1 MRITLRETARTQALV
16 SLEAALPS
24 SHGDVVL
31 SYATRTGAL
40 VRVDGVTVGA
50 FDREHDALRVGAC
63 DRERTL
69 ELTVERES
77 LPTNHLPSGDGLRW
91 KALVRGAHEEPS
103 LVVDVSSSNEAE
115 ALPLW
120 GHAHLDVAWL
130 WDYTQA
136 RRKAART
143 FANAIALMDRD
154 PSFVFVQSQP
164 QLYAFVERDDP
175 SLFERVRERVR
186 EGRFDA
192 SVAALWVE
200 SDANLPSGE
209 SLLRQMLAAHRY
221 CVDRFRVEP
230 EIAWLPDTFG
240 FARTL
245 PTLLAHAGIVRFAA
259 TKLQWNDTTR
269 FPHAQFVWRGP
280 DGSEVVAAMMASYDG
295 PLASRRV
302 RAARARQEPL
312 IVGYGDGG
320 GGPTLADLR
329 AASDVGFW
337 ERPVRW
343 FERLEAE
350 RDRLPVHDDE
360 LYLEYHR
367 GTYTTHHDVKAANA
381 ALERALTV
389 VEEQLAWCVAVRAP
403 REGVDRLCAQLRDAW
418 ERVLCNQ
425 FHDVLPG
432 TCVRD
437 AFVEVMDE
445 YERASDLLA
454 DIHAA
459 SAAMLPRASAGRPD
473 PELVAPQADGD
484 EVTFDNGIVHARV
497 AANGK
502 LVELRTREGRN
513 VVTQANLLALYRDKP
528 RKWDAWNLD
537 AGYER
542 RRERI
547 VPANGSIVMDGFEIP
562 YALGKASAATMRVY
576 LRAGEPF
583 LRVELVVDWKAEHR
597 ILRLENWLP
606 IASDTVTYG
615 APHGS
620 VTRSARR
627 DTPEQRARFEVPGQR
642 FADVSHAEA
651 GLALLTL
658 DTYGWSARALRGG
671 GVQVGNSLLRSPRW
685 PDPQSESERVEL
697 TWAFMPHAGAAVG
710 TIERAWE
717 QFAAEPRVRLFV
729 CDDPAVVVVACKPAD
744 DGDGVIVRLR
754 ECDGAARTVRVR
766 CSARARQVSAC
777 DAIERPIEG
786 DVVVEAEDLVATIP
800 AYGLRS
806 FRVRF

>member
-1 MRITLRETARTQALV
+1 MRIPLRETARTPELV

-24 SHGDVVL
+24 SDGDLVL

-40 VRVDGVTVGA
+40 VRLDGAVVGA
-50 FDREHDALRVGAC
+50 FDREHDAIRVRSSG
-63 DRERTL
+63 RERTL
-69 ELTVERES
+69 ELTVEREA

-91 KALVRGAHEEPS
+91 KALVRRSREEPDAF
-103 LVVDVSSSNEAE
+103 VEVSEAGE
-115 ALPLW
+115 HRALPLW

-130 WDYTQA
+130 WNYTQA

-143 FANAIALMDRD
+143 FANALALMERD
-154 PSFVFVQSQP
+154 STFVFVQSQP

-175 SLFERVRERVR
+175 ALFERVRERVR

-200 SDANLPSGE
+200 SDGNLPSGE

-221 CVDRFRVEP
+221 CVERFGVEP
-230 EIAWLPDTFG
+230 QIAWLPDTFG

-245 PTLLAHAGIVRFAA
+245 PTLLAHAGIARFAT

-269 FPHAQFVWRGP
+269 FPHAQFLWRGP
-280 DGSEVVAAMMASYDG
+280 DGSEVIAAMLASYDG

-302 RAARARQEPL
+302 QAARARKEPL
-312 IVGYGDGG
+312 VVGYGDGG

-329 AASDVGFW
+329 TAGDVGFW
-337 ERPVRW
+337 ERPLRW
-343 FERLEAE
+343 FERLEG
-350 RDRLPVHDDE
+350 DRAQLPVYGDE

-381 ALERALTV
+381 GLERALAL

-403 REGVDRLCAQLRDAW
+403 REGVERLCAQLRDAW
-418 ERVLCNQ
+418 EIALRNQ

-432 TCVRD
+432 TSVRE
-437 AFVEVMDE
+437 AFVEVMED
-445 YERASDLLA
+445 YERAGDVLVR
-454 DIHAA
+454 IHAA
-459 SAAMLPRASAGRPD
+459 STSMLPRASAPRLEPA
-473 PELVAPQADGD
+473 LVAPSTEGED
-484 EVTFDNGIVHARV
+484 VTFDNGIVHARL
-497 AANGK
+497 ALDGK
-502 LVELRTREGRN
+502 LLELRLGDGRN

-547 VPANGSIVMDGFEIP
+547 VPHNGAVVEDAFEIP
-562 YALGKASAATMRVY
+562 YALGKTSAATMRVS

-606 IASDTVTYG
+606 IPSDAVTFG

-642 FADVSHAEA
+642 FATVAHEGA

-658 DTYGWSARALRGG
+658 DTYGWSARALRKG
-671 GVQVGNSLLRSPRW
+671 GVHLGHSLLRAPRW
-685 PDPQSESERVEL
+685 PDPQSESARCEL
-697 TWAFMPHAGAAVG
+697 AWAFMPHAGAATG
-710 TIERAWE
+710 AIERAWE
-717 QFAAEPRVRLFV
+717 QFAVEPRVRLFV
-729 CDDPAVVVVACKPAD
+729 CDDAAVAVVACKPAD
-744 DGDGVIVRLR
+744 DGDGVVVRVR
-754 ECDGAARTVRVR
+754 ECDGASRAARIR
-766 CSARARQVSAC
+766 CAARARSVTAC
-777 DAIERPIEG
+777 DGLERPIEG
-786 DVVVEAEDLVATIP
+786 DVRIEAEDLVATIP

-806 FRVRF
+806 YRVRF